1 MPVKRLTLQQVNAE
15 LANIARETQAIL
27 ERLGSDSAARKMQ
40 QGGLIIQARAQEI
53 ITEKGH
59 IVTGALRRS
68 INTRTFPEATGA
80 GVNLVTEV
88 GSFME
93 YAPYVEAL
101 PDGGYLAE
109 AAEET
114 FEQVTSF
121 VGEQLV
127 EPELRKWG
135 QI

>member
-1 MPVKRLTLQQVNAE
+1 MATKRLRLEEVNAE
-15 LANIARETQAIL
+15 LANIAKETQAIL
-27 ERLGSDSAARKMQ
+27 DRLGSDSAARKMQ

-53 ITEKGH
+53 LTEKGH
-59 IVTGALRRS
+59 ILTGALRRS
-68 INTRTFPEATGA
+68 MNTRTYPEATGA

-114 FEQVTSF
+114 FEQVTNF

-127 EPELRKWG
+127 DPELRRWG